1 MKRVLIK
8 DTFRRIRKTKGRFFA
23 ILAIIAIGCGFFAGV
38 KVTSPDMKKTA
49 DRYYS
54 DQNLMDIH
62 IVSSLGFDSDEI
74 ALISEDDE
82 VKGIS
87 GGYSADMLINMDD
100 GTSPVTRVYSINT
113 SCIDNES
120 VNYIN
125 RPVIVNGRMPE
136 KSNECLI
143 EKDTPDVYNIGDT
156 ITLSSGDDKTDTEDI
171 IKNNTFKIVG
181 EVTWVRYVDFQ
192 RGTTTIGN
200 GSIGSFLIIP
210 DSAFAFQY
218 YTDVYLTLKK
228 SDEFSS
234 FDEGYQN
241 YTDKQKERF
250 EQMAQS
256 IHKKRLE
263 EIYSEIS
270 DAQTDVDKG
279 QAEYDDGFNELNIEI
294 SDAEK
299 KLSQAE
305 NDIEKNEEELK
316 ISKEKYEDGMKKYN
330 AAIEQLNQ
338 SKKSLQEKRDELNK
352 ARTEEKTIRQLHSN
366 LKWFIDEYASLYVDE
381 KDPVLLSTI
390 EMFKPLDTPA
400 LSVSQMALVYAA
412 SPIDS
417 QQKDA
422 SYSALIKA
430 ADLVC
435 DKIIAADEQI
445 SAGQS
450 EINKADAQIRSSENK
465 LDDTREE
472 LSDAKA
478 KIDEG
483 EKKIADARDE
493 VTKNRKELLEKK
505 SEGEQKL
512 DKARDELENGKT
524 ELQNAND
531 EYNSVADNLKW
542 YVSDR
547 NSNIGY
553 SSFWEDADRV
563 DSIARIFPVFFI
575 IVAALVCLN
584 TMIRMVE
591 EQRTEIGTLKALG
604 YGNIKIM
611 SQYIFYAASA
621 SIIGVAVGLAVGFN
635 LFPIVIF
642 NAYKMM
648 YYFPDVKCEF
658 RWDYSAGCLV
668 VSFACTCLSA
678 VAACYKELRVHP
690 AELMRPKPPKN
701 GKRVLLEH
709 VPFIWKKMSFNQKI
723 TIRNIFRYKKRV
735 LMAVVGIGGCTAL
748 MLTGFGLK
756 NAISVIVDKQ
766 FGEIQKFDAM
776 CIFSCDDT
784 DEYQTLY
791 KNINDVDDIDKCL
804 FGMQKS
810 LTVTYKNKTREAY
823 AIVPEAPQ
831 DINEYINLRKRIPH
845 NINQS
850 KNVSYQ
856 LDDTGVIINEK
867 LAKLMEIK
875 TGDSIGFEN
884 TDRTVTVTAITE
896 NYSQHYIYF
905 TPSLYREIFGEYKDN
920 IVYVNFKEGYN
931 ADNAVSE
938 ILSNS
943 QVMSV
948 KLMKFSGDTF
958 RKLIKSLNVIVLVI
972 IGSSGALAFV
982 VLYNLSNI
990 NITER
995 MRELATIKVLGFYD
1009 SEVSAYIYRENTISA
1024 ILGMISGLIGGIYLT
1039 GFVIQTSEVDV
1050 VMFYPDIPA
1059 YCYVCAGALTMIF
1072 TVAVNVILHFKLKKI
1087 DMAGSMKAI
1096 E

>member
-8 DTFRRIRKTKGRFFA
+8 DTFRRIKKTKGRFFA
-23 ILAIIAIGCGFFAGV
+23 IMAIIAIGSGFFAGV

-49 DRYYS
+49 DRYY
-54 DQNLMDIH
+54 DEQNLMDIH
-62 IVSSLGFDSDEI
+62 LVSSLGFDSDEI
-74 ALISEDDE
+74 ALLSADDE
-82 VKGIS
+82 VKGIC
-87 GGYSADMLINMDD
+87 GGYSADMLIKMDD
-100 GTSPVTRVYSINT
+100 GTSPVTKVYSINT
-113 SCIDNES
+113 SCLDYES

-136 KSNECLI
+136 SPDECLI
-143 EKDTPDVYNIGDT
+143 EKDTPDVYKIGDT
-156 ITLSSGDDKTDTEDI
+156 ITLSSGDDETNTEDI
-171 IKNNTFKIVG
+171 ITNNTFKIVG
-181 EVTWVRYVDFQ
+181 EVTWVRYVDFE

-210 DSAFAFQY
+210 DSAFAYQY
-218 YTDVYLTLKK
+218 YTDVYLTLDK
-228 SDEFSS
+228 SEEFSS
-234 FDEGYQN
+234 FDNSYQD
-241 YTDKQKERF
+241 YIDTQKERF
-250 EQMAQS
+250 EQMAQT

-263 EIYSEIS
+263 DIYSEIS
-270 DAQTDVDKG
+270 DAQTDVNKG
-279 QAEYDDGFNELNIEI
+279 QAEYNNGVNEFNSEI

-299 KLSQAE
+299 KLTEAE
-305 NDIEKNEEELK
+305 NEIEKNEEELK
-316 ISKEKYEDGMKKYN
+316 SSKEEYEDGMKKYN
-330 AAIEQLNQ
+330 AAVEQLNQ
-338 SKKSLQEKRDELNK
+338 SKKTLQVKRDELNK
-352 ARTEEKTIRQLHSN
+352 ARTEEKKIRELHGN
-366 LKWFIDEYASLYVDE
+366 LKWFIEEYSALYVDE
-381 KDPVLLSTI
+381 KDPVLLSTV
-390 EMFKPLDTPA
+390 EMFKSLDTSV
-400 LSVSQMALVYAA
+400 LSVSQTALLYAA
-412 SPIDS
+412 SPVDS

-422 SYSALIKA
+422 SYSVLVKA
-430 ADLVC
+430 ADSVC

-450 EINKADAQIRSSENK
+450 EITKADSQLKSSEKK
-465 LDDTREE
+465 LNDTREE
-472 LSDAKA
+472 LSQA
-478 KIDEG
+478 KIKIDDG
-483 EKKIADARDE
+483 EKMIAEAKDE
-493 VTKNRKELLEKK
+493 VAQNREALLEKK
-505 SEGEQKL
+505 EEGQQKL
-512 DKARDELENGKT
+512 DKAKDELENGKT

-531 EYNSVADNLKW
+531 KYNSVADNLKW
-542 YVSDR
+542 YVFDR

-553 SSFWEDADRV
+553 SSFGEDADRV

-584 TMIRMVE
+584 TMTRMVE

-635 LFPIVIF
+635 LFPKVIF

-648 YYFPDVKCEF
+648 YYYPDVKCEF
-658 RWDYSAGCLV
+658 RWDYAAGCLV
-668 VSFACTCLSA
+668 ASFACTCLSA
-678 VAACYKELRVHP
+678 VTACYKELRVHP

-701 GKRVLLEH
+701 GKRVLLERI
-709 VPFIWKKMSFNQKI
+709 PFIWSKMSFNQKI
-723 TIRNIFRYKKRV
+723 TIRNIFRYKRRV
-735 LMAVVGIGGCTAL
+735 LMAVIGIGGCTAL

-776 CIFSCDDT
+776 CIFSYDDT
-784 DEYQTLY
+784 NEYHTLHN
-791 KNINDVDDIDKCL
+791 NIEGLDDIDECL
-804 FGMQKS
+804 FGIQKS
-810 LTVTYKNKTREAY
+810 ITVTYKNKTKEAY
-823 AIVPEAPQ
+823 AIVPEDPEN
-831 DINEYINLRKRIPH
+831 INEYITLRKRIPH
-845 NINQS
+845 NSNQS
-850 KNVSYQ
+850 KNVNYQ
-856 LDDTGVIINEK
+856 LDESGVIINEK
-867 LAKLMEIK
+867 LAKLMGIEA
-875 TGDSIGFEN
+875 GDSIGFEN
-884 TDRTVTVTAITE
+884 TDMTVTVTAITE

-905 TPSLYREIFGEYKDN
+905 TPSLYRKVFGEYKNN
-920 IVYVNFKEGYN
+920 IVYVNFKENYN

-938 ILSNS
+938 ILNNS

-948 KLMKFSGDTF
+948 NLMKFSGDTF

-1009 SEVSAYIYRENTISA
+1009 IEVSAYIYRENTISA
-1024 ILGMISGLIGGIYLT
+1024 ILGMIAGLIGGIYLT

-1059 YCYVCAGALTMIF
+1059 YCYVCAGALTMMF
-1072 TVAVNVILHFKLKKI
+1072 TIAVNIMLHFKLRKI